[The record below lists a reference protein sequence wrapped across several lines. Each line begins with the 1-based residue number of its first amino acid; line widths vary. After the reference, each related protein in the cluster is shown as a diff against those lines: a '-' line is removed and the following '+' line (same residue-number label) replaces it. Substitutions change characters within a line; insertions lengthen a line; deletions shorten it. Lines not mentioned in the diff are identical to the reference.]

1 MASRPDPNL
10 DPKLSGDP
18 INPGM
23 PHSTGAAL
31 QLGGLDSTQILN
43 LLRHLPGVFNK
54 V

>member
-1 MASRPDPNL
+1 MGSRPDPNL

-18 INPGM
+18 VTQGM
-23 PHSTGAAL
+23 PHSGAAL
-31 QLGGLDSTQILN
+31 QLGSLDSTQILN